1 LEHLD
6 PGTLEPWNF
15 GTLELWNIGT
25 LEPWN
30 PGTLEHWN
38 PGTLEHWNPGTLN
51 NMRGFIIKEFYHI
64 FRDVR
69 TMIILFGMP
78 VVQIL
83 LFGFALTNEIK
94 NARIAVL
101 DYSKDDVTA
110 EILAKIT
117 SSGYFILEENL
128 VSENQIE
135 DKFRQ
140 GKIKQV
146 IIFEDNF
153 AESIE
158 NGKKAGIHII
168 GDASDP
174 NTANLLANYTQ
185 AIIKDYQ
192 ASLLM
197 SQSAIPVLITPE
209 PKLLFNPELKSVF
222 MFVPGIITILLM
234 LVCAMMTSIS
244 IAREKEIGTMEILLV
259 SPLKPIHIILG
270 KVTPYV
276 VLSLINAISILLLGY
291 FVFGMPM
298 RGNLVLLLLEAIL
311 FIFMALSMGIL
322 ISTISKTQQIAL
334 MISLAGLMLPTI
346 LLSGFIFPV
355 ENMPEVLQI
364 ISNLMPSKWF
374 IIIIK
379 GIMLKGVGLQYIWK
393 ETLIIILM
401 TAFFIGL
408 SVRNFK
414 IRLT

>member
-1 LEHLD
+1 LVVVFEFGICLVRQLADGACNLEF
-6 PGTLEPWNF
+6 T
-15 GTLELWNIGT
+15 
-25 LEPWN
+25 
-30 PGTLEHWN
+30 
-38 PGTLEHWNPGTLN
+38 
-51 NMRGFIIKEFYHI
+51 MRGFIIKEFYHI

-69 TMIILFGMP
+69 TMLILFGMP

-101 DYSKDDVTA
+101 DHSKDDVTT
-110 EILAKIT
+110 EIIAKIT
-117 SSGYFILEENL
+117 SSGYFILDENL

-135 DKFRQ
+135 GKFRQ
-140 GKIKQV
+140 GKIKEV

-153 AESIE
+153 AK
-158 NGKKAGIHII
+158 NLGKGEKAGIHII

-192 ASLLM
+192 AGVLL
-197 SQSAIPVLITPE
+197 SRDAIPALISVE
-209 PKLLFNPELKSVF
+209 PRLFFNPELKGVF

-244 IAREKEIGTMEILLV
+244 IAREKEMGTMEVLLV
-259 SPLKPIHIILG
+259 SPLKPIQIIIG

-276 VLSLINAISILLLGY
+276 ALSIFNAISILLLGY

-298 RGNLVLLLLEAIL
+298 RGNLALLMMEAIL
-311 FIFMALSMGIL
+311 FIIMALSMGIL

-346 LLSGFIFPV
+346 LLSGFIFPI
-355 ENMPEVLQI
+355 ENMPEALQI
-364 ISNLMPSKWF
+364 LSNFMPSKWF

-379 GIMLKGVGLQYIWK
+379 GIMLKGVGLQYLWK